1 MSDLSDKLKSLG
13 VKIGAKEVM
22 PLDKPASTPSVF
34 ESILGGGPR
43 QTPLGETYVVEARYA
58 YGQAH
63 GRARLSLQSSR
74 RVLAEWAR
82 EPRLADL
89 APEDFAFLDTETT
102 GLSGGT
108 GTYAFLVGVARFEE
122 HGLHLAQFFMRDPG
136 EEPGQLAALEE
147 FLAPC
152 QALVTFNGKAFDA
165 PLLLTRYLSHGWRPP
180 FQGLAHVDL
189 LHLAR
194 RLWRDRLPSRTLG
207 MLEAHI
213 LGAGRSEEDIPGWMI
228 PEMYFTYL
236 QTGDPTPLKGVFYH
250 NAMDVISLAAL
261 MEHMSA
267 VLDDP
272 EGLGSEHGVDLIA
285 LAKLYEDLGN
295 QSAAARLYVHGLE
308 HADAR
313 TAQMPRTAMLQGLQ
327 RLAAMHKRQGD
338 WPAAIELWEQA
349 AQHLDL
355 EAHVELAKCYEHALR
370 DCPTATRWT
379 QAAITLVV
387 EGQAL
392 APDGQPLGL
401 FERRQRLTELAHRL
415 ERLERKVKSPQNT
428 NG

>member
-13 VKIGAKEVM
+13 VKVGAKEIR
-22 PLDKPASTPSVF
+22 PPAKPEPAHGALDT
-34 ESILGGGPR
+34 ILGGGLR
-43 QTPLGETYVVEARYA
+43 QTHLGDTYVVEAHYP

-63 GRARLSLQSSR
+63 GRARLSLEASR

-82 EPRLADL
+82 EPRLSDL
-89 APEDFAFLDTETT
+89 SPMDFVFLDTETT

-108 GTYAFLVGVARFEE
+108 GTYAFLVGVARFESE
-122 HGLHLAQFFMRDPG
+122 GLHLAQFFMRDPG
-136 EEPGQLAALEE
+136 EEPGLLAALEE

-165 PLLLTRYLSHGWRPP
+165 PLLLTRYLSHGWQPP
-180 FQGLAHVDL
+180 LQGLAHVDL

-213 LGAGRSEEDIPGWMI
+213 LGAGRSEDDIPGWMI
-228 PEMYFTYL
+228 PEIYFTYL
-236 QTGDPTPLKGVFYH
+236 QTSDPTPLKSVFYH

-261 MEHMSA
+261 MEHMA
-267 VLDDP
+267 RVLDDP
-272 EGLGSEHGVDLIA
+272 EGLGSEHGADAIA

-295 QSAAARLYVHGLE
+295 KPAATRLYTHGLE

-313 TAQMPRTAMLQGLQ
+313 TAQMPRTSMLQGFQ
-327 RLAAMHKRQGD
+327 RLAALHKRQGN
-338 WPAAIELWEQA
+338 WPEAVDLWQQA
-349 AQHLDL
+349 AQYQDL
-355 EAHVELAKCYEHALR
+355 EAHVELAKYCEHISR
-370 DCPTATRWT
+370 DYPEAIRWT

-387 EGQAL
+387 EQQAL
-392 APDGQPLGL
+392 APDGRSLGL
-401 FERRQRLTELAHRL
+401 FERRQRLAELEHRL
-415 ERLERKVKSPQNT
+415 ERVERKEKTHGS
-428 NG
+428 

>member
-13 VKIGAKEVM
+13 VKLGTKDV
-22 PLDKPASTPSVF
+22 KPPEKASGSPGF

-43 QTPLGETYVVEARYA
+43 QTPLGETYVVEARYP

-63 GRARLSLQSSR
+63 GRARLALQAPR
-74 RVLAEWAR
+74 GVLAEWAR
-82 EPRLADL
+82 EPRLAEL
-89 APEDFAFLDTETT
+89 GPSDFVFLDTETT

-108 GTYAFLVGVARFEE
+108 GTYAFLVGVARFEAE
-122 HGLHLAQFFMRDPG
+122 GLHLAQFFMRDPG
-136 EEPGQLAALEE
+136 EEPGLLSALEE

-165 PLLLTRYLSHGWRPP
+165 PLLLTRYRFHGWQPP
-180 FQGLAHVDL
+180 FQGLLHVDL

-194 RLWRDRLPSRTLG
+194 RLWRDRLSSRTLT

-213 LGAGRSEEDIPGWMI
+213 LGAGRSEEDIPGWLI

-236 QTGDPTPLKGVFYH
+236 QTGDPTPLKSVFYH

-261 MEHMSA
+261 MEHMSL
-267 VLDDP
+267 VLDNPDD
-272 EGLGSEHGVDLIA
+272 LGSEHGVDLIA

-295 QSAAARLYVHGLE
+295 QSGAARLYVHGLD

-313 TAQMPRTAMLQGLQ
+313 SDQMPRSVILQGLQ
-327 RLAAMHKRQGD
+327 RLAAMYKRRGEWQ
-338 WPAAIELWEQA
+338 AAIELWQQA

-355 EAHVELAKCYEHALR
+355 DAHLELAKCYEHALR
-370 DCPTATRWT
+370 DLPAAKLWT
-379 QAAITLVV
+379 QAGITLVV

-392 APDGQPLGL
+392 APDGRPLG
-401 FERRQRLTELAHRL
+401 FYERRQRLAELGHRL
-415 ERLERKVKSPQNT
+415 ERLESKENRHGS
-428 NG
+428 